1 MLIFI
6 RNISTQLHIYTM
18 IDNNIYIEK
27 LKLLEWLVKLQDT
40 ATIKK
45 FIALKEQND
54 TSDYDEEFPILTKND
69 LITRAKEAN
78 QDIETGNVHDIESIE
93 NEIW

>member
-1 MLIFI
+1 MAE
-6 RNISTQLHIYTM
+6 
-18 IDNNIYIEK
+18 NNIYIEK

-54 TSDYDEEFPILTKND
+54 TSDYDEAFPPMTKEQLINNIKQSEKEIVKGRISDIDSVLT
-69 LITRAKEAN
+69 
-78 QDIETGNVHDIESIE
+78 E
-93 NEIW
+93 NWD

>member
-1 MLIFI
+1 M
-6 RNISTQLHIYTM
+6 T
-18 IDNNIYIEK
+18 DNNIYIEK

-54 TSDYDEEFPILTKND
+54 TSDYDKEFPILTKKD
-69 LITRAKEAN
+69 LIARAEVAN
-78 QDIETGNVHDIESIE
+78 RDIEKGNVHDIESIE
-93 NEIW
+93 NESW

>member
-1 MLIFI
+1 
-6 RNISTQLHIYTM
+6 M

-27 LKLLEWLVKLQDT
+27 LKLLEWIVKLQDT

-54 TSDYDEEFPILTKND
+54 TSDYDEEFPPMTKEQLINNVKQSEKDIEQGRISDIDSILTDNWD
-69 LITRAKEAN
+69 
-78 QDIETGNVHDIESIE
+78 
-93 NEIW
+93 